1 MIKTPTERE
10 ARDWT
15 LESFE
20 EIKRPDA
27 GPRTTSATGTHSVIG
42 LQDLRQRIYAAAKAE
57 PEKRFWGLFVHVC
70 KLETLRTAYEDARRN
85 NGAPGIDGV
94 TFDDVEKA
102 GVEAFLERIRD
113 ELVSGQYMPLRN
125 RKKEIPKANGKV
137 RVLGIPSI
145 RDRVVQGALKLILEP
160 IFEADFQDGSYGYR
174 PGRNAHDALHRVA
187 VAIAEGKT
195 KVIDMDLKAFF
206 DNVRHHI
213 LLDMVAKR
221 VNDDKILRLLKLLL
235 KAGGKKGVPQ
245 GGVISPLLANIYL
258 NGLDKALEA
267 LKSRATKGTYVNM
280 QYARF
285 ADDMVVLVNRF
296 DYDKWIVQEAMRTIE
311 SELGKIEIEV
321 NKEKTKVADL
331 GKGESFDF
339 LGFRFRQ
346 VASQSGRKR
355 PDQRPTMKARK
366 KLTREVSEICRHN
379 RSRHVGRLVSEINP
393 VVRGWVNYFRIGN
406 SSHCFNYVREWVERK
421 VRRHMLRARLRKGFG
436 WKRWSSDWIYGTL
449 GLYNDYAV
457 RYYRE
462 SRPSDRSHNPW
473 RRSCQESPVPEIGPP
488 GSLWRGVETGGNEH
502 GIESTNMCP
511 QR

>member
-1 MIKTPTERE
+1 MIKAPAERE
-10 ARDWT
+10 MCDRAKEPT
-15 LESFE
+15 E

-27 GPRTTSATGTHSVIG
+27 GPRPVPATGARSVIG
-42 LQDLRQRIYAAAKAE
+42 LQELRQRIYDTAKAE
-57 PEKRFWGLFVHVC
+57 PEKRFWGLYVHVC
-70 KLETLRTAYEDARRN
+70 KPETLKTAYIQTKRN
-85 NGAPGIDGV
+85 GGAPGIDGV
-94 TFDDVEKA
+94 TFEDIERA
-102 GVEAFLERIRD
+102 GLEAFLEKIRD
-113 ELVSGQYMPLRN
+113 DLASELYMPSRN
-125 RKKEIPKANGKV
+125 RTKEIPKGNGKM
-137 RVLGIPSI
+137 RMLGIPTI

-160 IFEADFQDGSYGYR
+160 IFEADFQDGSFGYR
-174 PGRNAHDALHRVA
+174 PDRSAQEAISRVA
-187 VAIAEGKT
+187 TAIAEGKT

-213 LLDMVAKR
+213 LLEKVAER
-221 VNDDKILRLLKLLL
+221 VNDDRIMRLLKLLL

-473 RRSCQESPVPEIGPP
+473 RRSCQESPVPEIGTP
-488 GSLWRGVETGGNEH
+488 GSLWRGVETGG
-502 GIESTNMCP
+502 
-511 QR
+511 

>member
-1 MIKTPTERE
+1 MGGMGEMTKPPTERE
-10 ARDWT
+10 ARDRT

-27 GPRTTSATGTHSVIG
+27 GPRMASATGTRSVIG
-42 LQDLRQRIYAAAKAE
+42 LQDLRQRIYATAKAE

-70 KLETLRTAYEDARRN
+70 KLETLRTAYKDAKKN

-94 TFDDVEKA
+94 TFDDIEKA

-125 RKKEIPKANGKV
+125 RRKEIPKANGKV

-145 RDRVVQGALKLILEP
+145 RDRVVQGATKLILEP

-174 PGRNAHDALHRVA
+174 PGRSAHDALHRVA

-213 LLDMVAKR
+213 LLAKIATR
-221 VNDDKILRLLKLLL
+221 VDDDKIMRLLKLLL
-235 KAGGKKGVPQ
+235 KAGGKRGVPQ

-258 NGLDKALEA
+258 NELDKALEG
-267 LKSRATKGTYVNM
+267 LRRKATYKTYILA

-285 ADDMVVLVNRF
+285 ADDLVVLVHYHDVN
-296 DYDKWIVQEAMRTIE
+296 KWVVQDVTRTIE
-311 SELGKIEIEV
+311 EELGKIEVEV
-321 NKEKTKVADL
+321 NKEKSRMVDL

-339 LGFRFRQ
+339 LGFKFRQ
-346 VASQSGRKR
+346 VMSHNGRWR
-355 PDQRPTMKARK
+355 PDMQPTVKSRK
-366 KLTREVSEICRHN
+366 KLTEKVSAICEQS
-379 RSRHVGRLVSEINP
+379 RSQPVIKLVSEINP
-393 VVRGWVNYFRIGN
+393 VIRGWVNYSRIGN
-406 SSHCFNYVREWVERK
+406 SARCFGYVREWVERK
-421 VRRHMLRARLRKGFG
+421 VRRHMMRARQRKGFG
-436 WKRWSSDWIYGTL
+436 WKKWSSDWMYGQL
-449 GLYNDYAV
+449 GLYDNYAI

-462 SRPSDRSHNPW
+462 SLPFDRSHNPW
-473 RRSCQESPVPEIGPP
+473 QRNCLESPVPETGPP
-488 GSLWRGVETGGNEH
+488 GSLWRGMETWG
-502 GIESTNMCP
+502 
-511 QR
+511 

>member
-125 RKKEIPKANGKV
+125 RRKEIPKANGKV

-213 LLDMVAKR
+213 LLAKVSKR
-221 VNDDKILRLLKLLL
+221 VDDDRIMRLLKLLL
-235 KAGGKKGVPQ
+235 RAGGKRGVPQ

-258 NGLDKALEA
+258 NEMDKALEE
-267 LKSRATKGTYVNM
+267 LRCVATDKAYFSM
-280 QYARF
+280 QYARY
-285 ADDMVVLVNRF
+285 ADDEVVLVNYH
-296 DYDKWIVQEAMRTIE
+296 DDNKWVVQAATRTIE
-311 SELGKIEIEV
+311 DELGKIEIEV
-321 NKEKTKVADL
+321 NKEKSRMVDL
-331 GKGESFDF
+331 AKGESFDF
-339 LGFRFRQ
+339 LGFRFRR
-346 VASQSGRKR
+346 VLSRNGKWR
-355 PDQRPTMKARK
+355 PDMQPTMKSRK
-366 KLTREVSEICRHN
+366 KLTEKISTICEQN
-379 RSRHVGRLVSEINP
+379 RSKPVIKLVSEINP
-393 VVRGWVNYFRIGN
+393 VMRGWVNYCRIGN
-406 SSHCFNYVREWVERK
+406 SARCFSYVRDWVERK
-421 VRRHMLRARLRKGFG
+421 VRRHMMRARQRKGFG
-436 WKRWSSDWIYGTL
+436 WKRWSSDWMHGQL
-449 GLYNDYAV
+449 GLYNDYAI

-462 SRPSDRSHNPW
+462 SLPFDRSHNPW
-473 RRSCQESPVPEIGPP
+473 QRNCLESPVPETGPP
-488 GSLWRGVETGGNEH
+488 GSLWRGMETWG
-502 GIESTNMCP
+502 
-511 QR
+511 

>member
-1 MIKTPTERE
+1 MTKPPTERE
-10 ARDWT
+10 VRDRT

-27 GPRTTSATGTHSVIG
+27 GPRTAPATETHSVIG

-70 KLETLRTAYEDARRN
+70 KMETLRTAYEDARRN

-94 TFDDVEKA
+94 TFDDIEKA
-102 GVEAFLERIRD
+102 GVEAFLERIRG

-125 RKKEIPKANGKV
+125 RRKEIPKANGKV

-174 PGRNAHDALHRVA
+174 PGRTAQDALHRVA

-213 LLDMVAKR
+213 LLEKVAKR
-221 VNDDKILRLLKLLL
+221 VNDDKIMRLLKLLL
-235 KAGGKKGVPQ
+235 KAGGKRGVPQ

-258 NGLDKALEA
+258 NGLDKALEE
-267 LKSRATKGTYVNM
+267 LRNKATYKTYFDM
-280 QYARF
+280 QYARY
-285 ADDMVVLVNRF
+285 ADDEVVLVNYH
-296 DYDKWIVQEAMRTIE
+296 DNSKWVVQAATRTIE
-311 SELGKIEIEV
+311 DELGKVEIEV
-321 NKEKTKVADL
+321 NREKSRMADL
-331 GKGESFDF
+331 AKGESFDF
-339 LGFRFRQ
+339 LGFRFRR
-346 VASQSGRKR
+346 VMSHNGKWR
-355 PDQRPTMKARK
+355 PDMQPTQKSRK
-366 KLTREVSEICRHN
+366 KLTEAISAICKQNKAQR
-379 RSRHVGRLVSEINP
+379 VGKLVSEINP
-393 VVRGWVNYFRIGN
+393 VTRGWVNYFRIGN
-406 SSHCFNYVREWVERK
+406 SGKCFGYVREWVEK
-421 VRRHMLRARLRKGFG
+421 KIRRHMMRVRQKKGFG
-436 WKRWSSDWIYGTL
+436 WKRWSSDWMYGQL

-462 SRPSDRSHNPW
+462 SLPSDRSHNPW
-473 RRSCQESPVPEIGPP
+473 RRSCQESLVPEIGPP
-488 GSLWRGVETGGNEH
+488 GSLWRGVETWG
-502 GIESTNMCP
+502 
-511 QR
+511 